1 VFPRVRLDRFCRLG
15 CANTDGSSSEL
26 LVCFSCLCNIDLCV
40 DRIDLLPPLRSADGK
55 SPKKWAFLLLR
66 CEYYFLASKAFKLLD
81 FFFSS
86 VGWARR
92 TVPSS

>member
-1 VFPRVRLDRFCRLG
+1 MFRRVRLGRFCLLG
-15 CANTDGSSSEL
+15 CANTDSSSSEL
-26 LVCFSCLCNIDLCV
+26 LVDFSCLCNIDYCV
-40 DRIDLLPPLRSADGK
+40 DRIDLLPPLRSVDGK
-55 SPKKWAFLLLR
+55 AQKKRALLLLC
-66 CEYYFLASKAFKLLD
+66 CEYYLLVEEAFKLLD